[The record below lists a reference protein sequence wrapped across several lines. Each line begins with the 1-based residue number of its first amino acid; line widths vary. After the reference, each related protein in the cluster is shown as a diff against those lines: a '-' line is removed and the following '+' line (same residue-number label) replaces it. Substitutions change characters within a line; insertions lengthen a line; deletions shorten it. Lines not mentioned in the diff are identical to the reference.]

1 MKLNNRSEE
10 VSAVQF
16 QFSIPSSV
24 AFGQG
29 SAMSVGHMVLGLE
42 INKVFC
48 IYDDGVKKTGIAT
61 DIVASLKTAGLD
73 VVEWGGVV
81 SNPTD
86 VVVEEGARLAR
97 EAQAEVV
104 VAVGGGSVIDAGKA
118 ICILLTN
125 ESPINQYD
133 GINMVKTPSAPLIA
147 IPTTAGTA
155 SEVTAFTVITNTI
168 RLKKM
173 VIGGQFVGAK
183 YALVDPLL
191 TVAMPPALTAATGM
205 DALTHAVE
213 AYVSKA
219 ASIPTDI
226 NALKAIELIC
236 RNLPEATEKGN
247 NIEARTGMLL
257 GSMLAGFAYNS
268 ALLGLAHS
276 IAHPLSVHC
285 GLPHSVTAAAVLPC
299 VMEYNAVTVPE
310 RIREIGTAMGLD
322 VKGLPEQEAVQRTI
336 SAVKA
341 LSRKIGIPTLK
352 ETGVA
357 RDLFERIATDALQE
371 ISTIFNPRDPD
382 KEDVLNILE
391 KAY

>member
-1 MKLNNRSEE
+1 
-10 VSAVQF
+10 VQF
-16 QFSIPSSV
+16 QFSLPSSV

-29 SAMSVGHMVLGLE
+29 SAMSAGHMVLGLE
-42 INKVFC
+42 VSKVFC
-48 IYDDGVKKTGIAT
+48 IYDDGVKKAGIAA
-61 DIVASLKTAGLD
+61 DIVASLKTAGLE

-104 VAVGGGSVIDAGKA
+104 VAVGGGSVMDTGKA

-155 SEVTAFTVITNTI
+155 SEVTAFSFVTDSVK
-168 RLKKM
+168 LKKM
-173 VIGGQFVGAK
+173 IIGGQFVGAR
-183 YALVDPLL
+183 YALSDPLL
-191 TVAMPPALTAATGM
+191 TISMPPALTAATGM

-236 RNLPEATEKGN
+236 RHLPEATGN
-247 NIEARTGMLL
+247 GKNLEARTSMLL
-257 GSMLAGFAYNS
+257 GSMLAGFAFNS
-268 ALLGLAHS
+268 AVLGLAHS

-285 GLPHSVTAAAVLPC
+285 GLTVGVLPSWNT
-299 VMEYNAVTVPE
+299 M
-310 RIREIGTAMGLD
+310 R
-322 VKGLPEQEAVQRTI
+322 
-336 SAVKA
+336 
-341 LSRKIGIPTLK
+341 
-352 ETGVA
+352 
-357 RDLFERIATDALQE
+357 
-371 ISTIFNPRDPD
+371 
-382 KEDVLNILE
+382 
-391 KAY
+391 